1 MNEIKFFLLGI
12 ISLCFIS
19 CQQAPRGTSTEDET
33 ADSSLTL
40 PQDNVITADTV
51 DIPTGAQD
59 EQPSLN
65 NGASDSTS
73 FEIREGTHYVS
84 LQWISWDE
92 LGEAEIEYLGD
103 NKYSIV
109 GEQRNPDNNDYLKI
123 NGTLEPISDKK
134 LIFEGIVESQIEHL
148 NQGEPCLKEGPIIF
162 ESTKNREYWRM
173 QDMEN
178 CEGGMVVDYVDIYF

>member
-40 PQDNVITADTV
+40 PQDKVITADTV
-51 DIPTGAQD
+51 DIPAEVQD
-59 EQPSLN
+59 AQPSSN
-65 NGASDSTS
+65 DGASDSTS
-73 FEIREGTHYVS
+73 FEIREGTHYLS

-134 LIFEGIVESQIEHL
+134 LIFEGVVESQIEHL
-148 NQGEPCLKEGPIIF
+148 NQGEPCVKEGIKIF
-162 ESTKNREYWRM
+162 ESTKNRKYWRM